1 MSDVSARGPAGRLAQ
16 LVDLWRQ
23 WQQGPAPRARRV
35 LLLVL
40 AIWVFNVFDL
50 NFTLLACK
58 IGGFEELNPVAR
70 MFIASDEALT
80 IFKLGLTLPSTL
92 IFLLMRRRLVTEI
105 GCWMLLGAHAV
116 LAGMWV
122 IYFANIGQR

>member
-1 MSDVSARGPAGRLAQ
+1 
-16 LVDLWRQ
+16 
-23 WQQGPAPRARRV
+23 
-35 LLLVL
+35 VL
-40 AIWVFNVFDL
+40 AIWVFNIFDL

-70 MFIASDEALT
+70 MFVASGEALT

-122 IYFANIGQR
+122 IYYANIGPR